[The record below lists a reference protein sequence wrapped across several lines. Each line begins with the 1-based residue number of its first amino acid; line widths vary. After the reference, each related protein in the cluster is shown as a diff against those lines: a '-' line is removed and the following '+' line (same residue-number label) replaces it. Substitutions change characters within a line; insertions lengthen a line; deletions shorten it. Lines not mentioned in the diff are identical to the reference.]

1 MTEINKNIIITRK
14 DLEDSEKYKYEVDRY
29 GQFLFPNWVL
39 NLGLSEDPLYI
50 YIEMLSR
57 LLTLSIKNNWIDKD
71 DKVYIYYS
79 NKELEKNLNRNDIF
93 FNSEQEITKNIIFL
107 IEKGLILK
115 EEMTGEKNKY
125 YLNRIKF

>member
-1 MTEINKNIIITRK
+1 MSEINKNIIITRE
-14 DLEDSEKYKYEVDRY
+14 DLEDGEKYKYEVDRY

-39 NLGLSEDPLYI
+39 NLGLSESPLYI

-93 FNSEQEITKNIIFL
+93 FNSEQEITKKIFFL

>member
-1 MTEINKNIIITRK
+1 MSEINKNIIITRK
-14 DLEDSEKYKYEVDRY
+14 DLEDGEKYKYEVDRY

-57 LLTLSIKNNWIDKD
+57 LLTLSIKNNWVDKD

-93 FNSEQEITKNIIFL
+93 FNSEQEITKKIFFL